1 MPECAQITSFIREN
15 FWDYVSEFGPCG
27 RALSRKFADERV
39 INRIGV
45 LCDLSQ
51 SHSIVVFSK
60 PGCGYCRRALELL
73 RTHGEVYDEPSN
85 DAISRLALKTALEV
99 TSITFPVIVI
109 EGEYY
114 GGLDDITVFLESNS
128 NSLPIRSEAAPK
140 SEKNTA
146 GLIPHSE
153 SIRKRDSKP
162 LLLQPPRGKAP
173 YCFQL
178 YVYSN
183 LIRWISFVHIAVLV
197 ASIYTPV
204 IVTRVLIGI
213 MCVDL
218 LLFVLLG
225 CTPWA
230 PIQTC
235 LLWMGWKQR
244 GGTATSIPY
253 KVVFT
258 IYLVALGRRIL
269 FNSEFK
275 TEDARDAVKY
285 MIGNSALLAVLRF

>member
-15 FWDYVSEFGPCG
+15 AIDYVSEFGPCG
-27 RALSRKFADERV
+27 RSLSRQFADERV
-39 INRIGV
+39 TNRVGQ

-60 PGCGYCRRALELL
+60 PGCGYCARALALL

-85 DAISRLALKTALEV
+85 DAISRLALKTALEI

-114 GGLDDITVFLESNS
+114 GGLDDIEIFLKSH
-128 NSLPIRSEAAPK
+128 SLPIGSEAVPNSRKK
-140 SEKNTA
+140 SA

-153 SIRKRDSKP
+153 SIRKSDSRP

-173 YCFQL
+173 FCFQL

-183 LIRWISFVHIAVLV
+183 LIRWISFVHVAVFV
-197 ASIYTPV
+197 ASLYTTPF
-204 IVTRVLIGI
+204 VTRVLISI
-213 MCVDL
+213 ICVDL
-218 LLFVLLG
+218 LLFVLIG

-230 PIQTC
+230 PLQT
-235 LLWMGWKQR
+235 LLLFTGWKQR

-253 KVVFT
+253 KVVFA
-258 IYLVALGRRIL
+258 IYLVELGRNVL
-269 FNSEFK
+269 FSTDFKMDDASKVFTGLIINS
-275 TEDARDAVKY
+275 
-285 MIGNSALLAVLRF
+285 SLLSVLRF